1 MVILRVCTI
10 YFFSHLPLRD
20 FFSTPPITFLMVR
33 PSVLRVKSWLLAP
46 LLGRSHVLLNHHSMA
61 PVYRHFV
68 KCTAL
73 RGLRAV
79 KSELNPGFGRVKPR
93 LCPGVSI
100 DWYIND
106 YTIANRKEG
115 KGEQDSFDTHTPSFE
130 HSSATNPAWQFQSD
144 CRQSSNQPHLSS
156 MASGHLEFTR
166 AC

>member
-1 MVILRVCTI
+1 MSRLSKHGMCLLNCKRIKQARMAFNSTLVFYKFYAMVILRVCTI

-79 KSELNPGFGRVKPR
+79 KSELNPGYVLGFQ
-93 LCPGVSI
+93 L
-100 DWYIND
+100 
-106 YTIANRKEG
+106 T
-115 KGEQDSFDTHTPSFE
+115 DT
-130 HSSATNPAWQFQSD
+130 
-144 CRQSSNQPHLSS
+144 
-156 MASGHLEFTR
+156 
-166 AC
+166 